1 VTQFHQARERQTF
14 LRRLRTRLIEKGDAS
29 ASRRFIGDYGGIFEL
44 KAERRFD
51 ELHSSRYR
59 HVETS

>member
-1 VTQFHQARERQTF
+1 MDGTRADETSHSEVG
-14 LRRLRTRLIEKGDAS
+14 RRLV
-29 ASRRFIGDYGGIFEL
+29 FYGGIFEL

-59 HVETS
+59 RVERS